1 MIKRLYVKNYKS
13 MRETEVFFQQL
24 TIVFGPNA
32 AGKSN
37 LFDALN
43 LVSRMVSEKSLKDAF
58 ARHRGLPLESVH
70 VKPQQNEAETDTN
83 PEKSQRMIFEVDLV
97 LSPKTIQAV
106 ESRVR
111 MLRKGLEEDD
121 GAPHSKIITN
131 SHLRYRIEIEVVSD
145 TGETR
150 VCEERLVAL
159 KQNKPE
165 EKTRGAF
172 LEMTKDSKHRNK
184 LSLRLEGQSRPTL
197 FDVGLNY
204 TVVSTELYA
213 PHYPHIIAFREELK
227 RCHIYYF
234 EPRELMRE
242 AAAIAE
248 VERPGPFGEDL
259 AAFYNT
265 LAQRSPAQFKNLKL
279 VVRSILP
286 RVTDLTIDRTKK
298 GELYLLVHED
308 GNQFSNR
315 LISEGTLRVLGL
327 VGVVSPFTGS
337 TTVGYEEPE
346 NGVHPRRLNQIADLL
361 KNAHSEDRQIL
372 VNTHSPILPS
382 YFENQNLMICAREDG
397 QTVFKP
403 FTSLGSMFKPNEV
416 ETHLDEKIERGDFGG

>member
-1 MIKRLYVKNYKS
+1 MIKRLYIKNYKS
-13 MRETEVFFQQL
+13 MRETEVSFEQM
-24 TIVFGPNA
+24 TVVFGPNA

-43 LVSRMVSEKSLKDAF
+43 LVSRMASEKSLKEAF
-58 ARHRGLPLESVH
+58 GKHRGLPLESVH
-70 VKPQQNEAETDTN
+70 LKPRDCQDGAEI
-83 PEKSQRMIFEVDLV
+83 PAEESQRMVFEVDLI

-106 ESRVR
+106 EARVR
-111 MLRKGLEEDD
+111 MLRKGMEDGNEE
-121 GAPHSKIITN
+121 PHSKIITN
-131 SHLRYRIEIEVVSD
+131 PHLRYRIEIEVLSS

-150 VCEERLVAL
+150 VCDERLVAL

-165 EKTRGAF
+165 EKARGAF
-172 LEMTKDSKHRNK
+172 LEMTKDSKKKQR

-265 LAQRSPAQFKNLKL
+265 LKERSPAQYKNLKS

-286 RVTDLTIDRTKK
+286 RVSDLSIDRTKK

-337 TTVGYEEPE
+337 TTIGYEEPE

-361 KNAHSEDRQIL
+361 KNAHSDDRQIL
-372 VNTHSPILPS
+372 INTHSPILPR
-382 YFENQNLMICAREDG
+382 YFENQHLMICAREDG
-397 QTVFKP
+397 QSVFKP
-403 FTSLGSMFKPNEV
+403 FTSLGPMFKPNEV
-416 ETHLDEKIERGDFGG
+416 ESHLDERIERGDFGG

>member
-1 MIKRLYVKNYKS
+1 MIKRLYIKNYKS
-13 MRETEVFFQQL
+13 MREIEVFFEQL
-24 TIVFGPNA
+24 MVVFGPNA
-32 AGKSN
+32 VGKSN

-43 LVSRMVSEKSLKDAF
+43 LVSRMVSERSLKEAF
-58 ARHRGLPLESVH
+58 ADHRGLPLESIH
-70 VKPQQNEAETDTN
+70 IKPRNDEADSESDN
-83 PEKSQRMIFEVDLV
+83 PISQRMVFEVDLM
-97 LSPKTIQAV
+97 LSPKTIQTV

-111 MLRKGLEEDD
+111 MLRKGLEDEKD
-121 GAPHSKIITN
+121 SSQLKIITN
-131 SHLRYRIEIEVVSD
+131 PHLRYRIEIEVVSN

-150 VCEERLVAL
+150 VCDERLVAL
-159 KQNKPE
+159 KQNKAE
-165 EKTRGAF
+165 EKARGAF
-172 LEMTKDSKHRNK
+172 LEMTKDSKKKQK

-204 TVVSTELYA
+204 SVVSTELYA
-213 PHYPHIIAFREELK
+213 PHYPHISAFREELK

-242 AAAIAE
+242 ATAIAE
-248 VERPGPFGEDL
+248 VERPGPFGEGL

-265 LAQRSPAQFKNLKL
+265 LQQRSPAQYKNLKL
-279 VVRSILP
+279 VVSSILP
-286 RVTDLTIDRTKK
+286 RVTDISIERTKK

-315 LISEGTLRVLGL
+315 LVSEGTLRVLGL

-361 KNAHSEDRQIL
+361 KNAHSPDRQIL
-372 VNTHSPILPS
+372 VNTHSPILPR
-382 YFENQNLMICAREDG
+382 YFENKHLMVCSREDN
-397 QTVFKP
+397 QSVFKP
-403 FTSLGSMFKPNEV
+403 FTSLGPMFKPNEV
-416 ETHLDEKIERGDFGG
+416 ESHLDEKIERGDFGG

>member
-13 MRETEVFFQQL
+13 MRETEVFFEQL
-24 TIVFGPNA
+24 TVVFGPNA

-43 LVSRMVSEKSLKDAF
+43 LVSRMASENSLKDAF
-58 ARHRGLPLESVH
+58 AQHRGLPLESVH
-70 VKPQQNEAETDTN
+70 VKAKNNASEEDLIQEE
-83 PEKSQRMIFEVDLV
+83 SQRMVFEVDLM
-97 LSPKTIQAV
+97 LSPKTIQTV

-111 MLRKGLEEDD
+111 MLRKGLEEEEDKT
-121 GAPHSKIITN
+121 HSKIITN
-131 SHLRYRIEIEVVSD
+131 PHLRYRIEIEVVSN

-150 VCEERLVAL
+150 VCDERLVAL

-165 EKTRGAF
+165 EKARGAF
-172 LEMTKDSKHRNK
+172 LEMTKDSKKRQK

-204 TVVSTELYA
+204 SVVSTELYA

-248 VERPGPFGEDL
+248 VERPGSFGEDL

-265 LAQRSPAQFKNLKL
+265 LNQRSPAQYKNLKK

-286 RVTDLTIDRTKK
+286 RITDLTIDRTKK

-327 VGVVSPFTGS
+327 VGVVSPYTGS

-372 VNTHSPILPS
+372 VNTHSPNLPS
-382 YFENQNLMICAREDG
+382 YFENHHLMVCAREDG

-403 FTSLGSMFKPNEV
+403 FTSLGPMFKPNEV
-416 ETHLDEKIERGDFGG
+416 ETHLNEKIERGDFGG